1 MTELSVLLV
10 EDDTITC
17 KNFYEYIDTKE
28 DIILVNH
35 TNSAKQ
41 AIEYIDYYHPDAI
54 ILDLEL
60 HMGNGTGIDVLTS
73 LQNYNYHPYILVTT
87 NNTSQITYEHARQL
101 GADFIMYKH
110 QEDYSEKNVIEFLI
124 SLKNIIKDN
133 SSRNVTSII
142 DTPEYTEKKLTTKIN
157 KELDSVGISPKAV
170 GYQYLTLAIKKVIN
184 GQTDNLFISIA
195 SEFQKSESS
204 VERAMQNAINKAWTT
219 SDIEIL
225 SQVYTGRISSS
236 KGSPTVTEFLFY
248 YANKIKNQL

>member
-10 EDDTITC
+10 EDDTMTC

-28 DIILVNH
+28 DIFLVNY

-60 HMGNGTGIDVLTS
+60 HMGNGTGIDVLTA
-73 LQNYNYHPYILVTT
+73 LQNYDYHPYILVTT
-87 NNTSQITYEHARQL
+87 NNISKITYEQVRQL

-110 QEDYSEKNVIEFLI
+110 QEDYSEKSVIEFLL

-133 SSRNVTSII
+133 SSKII
-142 DTPEYTEKKLTTKIN
+142 NTLESPEYTEKRLNTKIN
-157 KELDSVGISPKAV
+157 RELDTVGISPKAL
-170 GYQYLTLAIKKVIN
+170 GYQYLTSAIKKIIN
-184 GQTDNLFISIA
+184 GQTDNLLKSIA
-195 SEFQKSESS
+195 TEYQKSESS

-219 SDIEIL
+219 SDLETL
-225 SQVYTGRISSS
+225 TKVYTGRISSS
-236 KGSPTVTEFLFY
+236 KGSPTVTEFIFY
-248 YANKIKNQL
+248 YSNKIKAQL